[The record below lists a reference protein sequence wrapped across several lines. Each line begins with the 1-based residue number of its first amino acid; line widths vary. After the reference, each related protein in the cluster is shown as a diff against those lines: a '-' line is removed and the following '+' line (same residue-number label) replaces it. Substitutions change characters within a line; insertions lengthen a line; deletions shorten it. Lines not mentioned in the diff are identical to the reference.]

1 MAEEIRQP
9 TRDEYTNGP
18 LSQSQ
23 AMPTAIMF
31 FVAMLGG
38 FMSFYRK
45 YKEGEARAFN
55 LTELI
60 GELFVAGV
68 CGVFSFWLF
77 RGLGVTEWLVA
88 AGVGV
93 IGHMGSRAM
102 FLAEKLM
109 ESAANK
115 WMGQGVFGR
124 RGYDDKDE
132 TPKDDKP

>member
-9 TRDEYTNGP
+9 PRDEYPTSGP
-18 LSQSQ
+18 LAESQ
-23 AMPTAIMF
+23 AFPTAIMF
-31 FVAMLGG
+31 VVAMLGG

-45 YKEGEARAFN
+45 RKEGVARPFN
-55 LTELI
+55 IAELM
-60 GELFVAGV
+60 GELFVSGI
-68 CGVFSFWLF
+68 CGLFAYWAF
-77 RGLGVTEWLVA
+77 RGLGVNEWLTA

-109 ESAANK
+109 EGAASK
-115 WMGQGVFGR
+115 WVGPGVMGR

-132 TPKDDKP
+132 AEKK